1 MSRDVQESILQKG
14 ITLVFDM
21 KLHRLERVAR
31 CTGSPILSC
40 DTLAAQKLRQ
50 CDSFHFEKFIEEH
63 AISREG
69 GRKPNKTLMFIE
81 GCPTRLGCTVS
92 EFHLAHFTK
101 SLNPFFLSFES
112 FESLGDLSSM
122 LLDFLVNKFTGEF
135 HFKDYHVIDVTE
147 K

>member
-1 MSRDVQESILQKG
+1 MSRDVQESILNKG

-50 CDSFHFEKFIEEH
+50 CDSFHIEKFIEDH
-63 AISREG
+63 ATSREG

-92 EFHLAHFTK
+92 EFSPCPIYKFFEPL
-101 SLNPFFLSFES
+101 FLSFDS
-112 FESLGDLSSM
+112 FEILNHWVICHPCYLT
-122 LLDFLVNKFTGEF
+122 LLLINLLEF
-135 HFKDYHVIDVTE
+135 YCKEYHVNMY
-147 K
+147 